1 MAFTLL
7 YLLYLLLAADQ
18 HGVTQTARE
27 AARTN
32 CHVAECH
39 LSSIVGVPMANDHVE
54 VVLLI
59 SAVKFYVCC
68 NRRAD
73 YLQNG
78 TCYFS
83 LLNLNGK

>member
-1 MAFTLL
+1 MAFT
-7 YLLYLLLAADQ
+7 LLYLLLAADQ

-59 SAVKFYVCC
+59 SAVKFYVCAIAGRIIC
-68 NRRAD
+68 RTGRVI
-73 YLQNG
+73 
-78 TCYFS
+78 FPF
-83 LLNLNGK
+83 